1 MAAEDKYITTATN
14 ISVIGSDI
22 SIETYYVE
30 DSGSDITFFI
40 AADNLNENSVDFLQ
54 GELGYTNVDF
64 SGSFD
69 VDEDGNLTV
78 FSAEADNLLIDAD
91 GNLILTLN

>member
-1 MAAEDKYITTATN
+1 MAVEDKYITTATN
-14 ISVIGSDI
+14 ISVTGSDI

-30 DSGSDITFFI
+30 NSGSDITFFI
-40 AADNLNENSVDFLQ
+40 AADNLNENSIDFLQ

-64 SGSFD
+64 SGNFD
-69 VDEDGNLTV
+69 VDELGNLTV
-78 FSAEADNLLIDAD
+78 FSDEADNLLIDAD